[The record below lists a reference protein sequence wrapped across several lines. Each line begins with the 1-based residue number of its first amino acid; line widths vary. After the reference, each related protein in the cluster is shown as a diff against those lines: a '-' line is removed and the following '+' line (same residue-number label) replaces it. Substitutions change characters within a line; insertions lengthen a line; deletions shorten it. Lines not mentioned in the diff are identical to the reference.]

1 MIRNILRK
9 IITNTL
15 AQDFSWAGRKTKRC
29 FKDLS
34 LTKIIIQAVRTMYG
48 SVTDNEIAESISKW
62 LTQASLR
69 TQRERQQNAQTDP
82 DSQA

>member
-15 AQDFSWAGRKTKRC
+15 AQDFSWAGKKIKRC

-34 LTKIIIQAVRTMYG
+34 LTKIIIRKF
-48 SVTDNEIAESISKW
+48 I
-62 LTQASLR
+62 L
-69 TQRERQQNAQTDP
+69 
-82 DSQA
+82 